1 MRGRSETT
9 FGMPVSLAL
18 GEVTL
23 VEATI
28 TEVTL
33 EEVAAGELTGSITCF
48 PVSCSEG
55 DSICGISGLV
65 EGICVGKGP
74 FVFVLVCT

>member
-1 MRGRSETT
+1 MSGRSETT
-9 FGMPVSLAL
+9 FGMPVSFAL

-23 VEATI
+23 VKATI

-33 EEVAAGELTGSITCF
+33 EEIAAGELTRSITCF

-55 DSICGISGLV
+55 D
-65 EGICVGKGP
+65 
-74 FVFVLVCT
+74 

>member
-1 MRGRSETT
+1 MSGRSETT
-9 FGMPVSLAL
+9 FGMPVSFAL

-23 VEATI
+23 VKATT

-33 EEVAAGELTGSITCF
+33 EEIAAGELTRSITCF

-55 DSICGISGLV
+55 D
-65 EGICVGKGP
+65 
-74 FVFVLVCT
+74 